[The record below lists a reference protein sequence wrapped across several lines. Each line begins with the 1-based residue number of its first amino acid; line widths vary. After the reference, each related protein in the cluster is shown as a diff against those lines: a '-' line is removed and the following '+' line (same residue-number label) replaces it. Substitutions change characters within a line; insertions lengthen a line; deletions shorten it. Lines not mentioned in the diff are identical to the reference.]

1 MKRRTLLT
9 AAAGVVVAGCSTE
22 TPSAGPDEAEAEN
35 RSASDENPNTESDS
49 DDDQPSDDAVLEA
62 FETGLED
69 RGFEGVT
76 VDEAGDRVEL
86 RYDVTGTSDDDV
98 ATEIEL
104 IADGYTS
111 AIEMG
116 LSSTSLDATASDPDG
131 DVLDYFTIETEWVEA
146 YLADSLEWRELLT
159 RIAQTFESEAPAEDA
174 DDPADDEGAE
184 SDGED
189 GDEDEDDEIDDGDD
203 EDEDDEADDTD
214 DEDDEQSSG

>member
-22 TPSAGPDEAEAEN
+22 TPSAGPGEDETEN
-35 RSASDENPNTESDS
+35 RSASDEQGDTESDS
-49 DDDQPSDDAVLEA
+49 GDDQPSDDAVLEA

-69 RGFEGVT
+69 RGFEGVS
-76 VDEAGDRVEL
+76 VDETDDGVQL
-86 RYDVTGTSDDDV
+86 GYDATGTSDDDV

-104 IADGYTS
+104 ITDGYTS
-111 AIEMG
+111 AIELG
-116 LSSTSLDATASDPDG
+116 LSSTSLDAIASDPDG
-131 DVLDYFTIETEWVEA
+131 DLLDYFTIETEWIEA

-174 DDPADDEGAE
+174 DDPADDEEAE

-203 EDEDDEADDTD
+203 ED
-214 DEDDEQSSG
+214 DEQSSG